1 MDKLYKSEIVSLFL
15 HFFLFKNFLLLVFS
29 LYKGMLQF
37 SSAPNW
43 ETFPAYLIVL
53 DNLRDV
59 FGSSK
64 KTDFMLIMFEVSK
77 VFGC

>member
-1 MDKLYKSEIVSLFL
+1 
-15 HFFLFKNFLLLVFS
+15 
-29 LYKGMLQF
+29 MLQF

-64 KTDFMLIMFEVSK
+64 KTDFMLVMFEVSK
-77 VFGC
+77 VFGCRVTNFNRFTNFLLLFFKND